1 MALRQAGR
9 LKEKRDEPNMHR
21 GHAEEDRHVTEHDDT
36 VYVAWARDHASRALA
51 KVRGVARA
59 EFVAD
64 ETRYLPVLVLLIRM
78 SESAARVSPGY
89 REQHRGV
96 PWGAIEG
103 VKARVQP
110 DPFTDDPEAGWQ
122 IADGP
127 LERWHAAL
135 DALVPEGFGDEP
147 VVASAATRMR
157 RGVEGPNR
165 PRLEISRERLD
176 DLCRRHGVRRLLLFG
191 SALRDD
197 FGPASDVDLVVEF
210 EPGADPAWRL
220 ASVEEEFSQAF
231 GGHPVEMVEPEC
243 LDRYIRH
250 RVLEQA
256 EEIYAA

>member
-1 MALRQAGR
+1 M
-9 LKEKRDEPNMHR
+9 
-21 GHAEEDRHVTEHDDT
+21 TEHDDT
-36 VYVAWARDHASRALA
+36 VYVAWARDHAGRALA
-51 KVRGVARA
+51 KVRGVTRVD
-59 EFVAD
+59 FIAD
-64 ETRYLPVLVLLIRM
+64 DTRYLPVLVLLVRM
-78 SESAARVSPGY
+78 SESAARVSGEY
-89 REQHRGV
+89 RKRHGGV
-96 PWGAIEG
+96 PWSEIEG

-122 IADGP
+122 IAGGP
-127 LERWHAAL
+127 LERWLAAL
-135 DALVPEGFGDEP
+135 DALVPEGFGEEP
-147 VVASAATRMR
+147 TGASPTAGTR
-157 RGVEGPNR
+157 GAEGARR
-165 PRLEISRERLD
+165 PRVKISRERLG

-197 FGPASDVDLVVEF
+197 FGPASDVDLLVEF

-243 LDRYIRH
+243 LDKYIRR